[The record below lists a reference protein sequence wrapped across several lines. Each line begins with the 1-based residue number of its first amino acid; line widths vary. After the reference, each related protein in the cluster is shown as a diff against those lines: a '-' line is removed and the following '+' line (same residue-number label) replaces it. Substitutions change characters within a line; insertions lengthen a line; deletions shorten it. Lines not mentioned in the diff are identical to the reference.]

1 MKVSIS
7 VLTYNRADILK
18 ELLES
23 LCKISYSPLEII
35 VIDNHSSD
43 ETEAIVKKQSPKIKY
58 LKTPKNIGVAA
69 RNKGLSKASGDI
81 VITLDDDIIGIDDSD
96 INALVALF
104 ESRPDIGAICFKVV
118 DYHSGNVCN
127 WCHHYQKE
135 EFCDREFVTDEI
147 TEGAV
152 AFRKSVLDKAG
163 FYPAYFFISHEGPDL
178 LCRMLDAG
186 YKTLYSPEVCVR
198 HRTHQAGRAT
208 WRRYYYD
215 TRNQI
220 WVVARNYPILFGL
233 KYLVRG
239 LTAMLLY
246 SIRDGFLSYWIK
258 GIWHGLKDL
267 PKVLQDRKPVS
278 KEAVKTLKE
287 IASNRPSL
295 IYTAKQRML
304 RREIRL

>member
-1 MKVSIS
+1 MKITISI
-7 VLTYNRADILK
+7 LTYNRVDILK

-23 LCKISYSPLEII
+23 LGKISYSPIEVI

-43 ETEAIVKKQSPKIKY
+43 GTALMMREQSPEIRY
-58 LKTPKNIGVAA
+58 FKTAKNIGVAA
-69 RNKGLSKASGDI
+69 RNVGLSNTSSDI
-81 VITLDDDIIGIDDSD
+81 VITLDDDVIGIDDKD
-96 INALVALF
+96 IDTLIGLF
-104 ESRPDIGAICFKVV
+104 ESKPDVGAICFKTV
-118 DYHSGNVCN
+118 DYYTGKVCN
-127 WCHHYQKE
+127 WCHHYKKE
-135 EFCDREFVTDEI
+135 EFSDKQFITDEI
-147 TEGAV
+147 MEGAV

-178 LCRMLDAG
+178 VCRMLDAG

-220 WVVARNYPILFGL
+220 WLVVRNYPILFGL
-233 KYLVRG
+233 KYLIRG
-239 LTAMLLY
+239 LTAMLFY
-246 SIRDGFLSYWIK
+246 SIRDKFFHYWLKGVWHGIK
-258 GIWHGLKDL
+258 GL

-287 IASNRPSL
+287 IAYQRPSL
-295 IYTAKQRML
+295 IYMVKQRVSQ
-304 RREIRL
+304 REIRL